1 MKNQVFLTATLLAF
15 VPIAITSPAPAQT
28 GVPPVLLAQAPQS
41 GFINTSG
48 VNIRSRPGRDGSV
61 LYVANQGT
69 QVRILGQYGSG
80 SDSWIKVRAV
90 SGSLP
95 QTEGWVYRQYVTF
108 GAAPTINY
116 YDQGYQAGSSD
127 AQAGRQYD
135 PVAGSRNLPAEAS
148 REYTRGYSA
157 GYQTDRPGDSNQ
169 NSLQQYYDRGYQDG
183 IAAARAGR
191 TYDPVSGSRG
201 LPAVASR
208 EYTKGYASGY
218 EAGRP

>member
-1 MKNQVFLTATLLAF
+1 MMKTPILFAATLLAIA
-15 VPIAITSPAPAQT
+15 PIAAVSPAFAQIEARQ
-28 GVPPVLLAQAPQS
+28 VLLAQAPQS
-41 GFINTSG
+41 GFINTNG

-61 LYVANQGT
+61 LYVADQGT
-69 QVRILGQYGSG
+69 QMRILGQYGSG

-108 GAAPTINY
+108 GSTPAIDY
-116 YDQGYQAGSSD
+116 YDQGYQAGASD

-135 PVAGSRNLPAEAS
+135 PVAGSRNLPADAS
-148 REYTRGYSA
+148 REYTRGYGA
-157 GYQTDRPGDSNQ
+157 GYQASRPGGS

-183 IAAARAGR
+183 VAAGRAGR
-191 TYDPVSGSRG
+191 TYDPVGGSRG
-201 LPAVASR
+201 LPAEASR
-208 EYTKGYASGY
+208 EYTRGYAAGY